1 MKRVS
6 VMAGVVLVAGVIAGL
21 VPASASAA
29 STPSTPSAPD
39 GISAARAVSES
50 QALAAASASHL
61 IAATGRPAVS
71 SVSPAAGPVGG
82 GTTITVHGARFA
94 SGASVSVGGKA
105 ARSVHVKS
113 TTVLTAVTPAHAA
126 GGATV
131 VVKEK
136 TGTSAGNVRFEY
148 LNKPVLTGLS
158 AHSGPVTGDQVV
170 TITGRNFSYVTAVLF
185 GTLRATVLPGATA
198 TQLKVRT
205 PASWAA
211 TVNVAVQTRGGA
223 TARSASGRFSFLNP
237 KAQATGQVTAAT
249 GTSVA
254 AGTEVTAVSGGPGVG
269 LATAP
274 WTVTLAAA
282 TAVPAVGQGFL
293 LKPGGTVYPGGLAG
307 TVTAVN
313 AAAGT
318 ITVAPASLATTVTS
332 ATATFTG
339 PLGDASAA
347 VGQGKPDTR
356 AGGPSLTSEIDFG
369 SIDASELACDG
380 LDGKSVSVTGSF
392 SLTLENVEAHVE
404 VDAGSLFTKP
414 YVDVWVTYDPTV
426 SFSIEAA
433 DEATCQLPAAWQ
445 NEHSKLFFLGD
456 TGATIAIA
464 PDASFTVSVGG
475 SVTFEQ
481 HSYRILG
488 FESNAD
494 GSLTR
499 LDGESSD
506 PAQVHVSAALTATAY
521 GGVQIQVGE
530 LNVIGVGMSIGG
542 GVTGKATSHW
552 PPQVCLSAHP
562 FLRGTLYAYL
572 NAWVEEWKLQ
582 SFQVELDFAGISSCD
597 GEGWHVAWH
606 STSASVN
613 AITCPTAGECL
624 AVGGEDNRSYILRTT
639 DGGTSWAATAGTAS
653 SLLYLVACSDAQH
666 CVAAGDGGALV
677 ATANSGASWSKVTLP
692 SISVSP
698 LGGAEALACA
708 PGGTCYLFMSM
719 TKYSNS
725 VVFSSSNGGRTWK
738 SGAWPDDAPVA
749 MTCLNSS
756 ECLAVGSVP
765 PTYGSIVWPMASLAT
780 RDGDSWT
787 AAEAKG
793 WESATSVS
801 CTGLSLCFAPA
812 FDAVGANGKD
822 MLATTNFGKSWA
834 KVSVPLEL
842 PWAVSCPG
850 ASTCVVGGSA
860 ANWAQQVATTYDGGH
875 SWTTTTISDY
885 PESDSMNMYA
895 LDCPALGHCA
905 GIEYGDTGLSA
916 IVVS

>member
-1 MKRVS
+1 M
-6 VMAGVVLVAGVIAGL
+6 
-21 VPASASAA
+21 
-29 STPSTPSAPD
+29 
-39 GISAARAVSES
+39 
-50 QALAAASASHL
+50 ASASHL
-61 IAATGRPAVS
+61 VAATGRPAVS
-71 SVSPAAGPVGG
+71 TVSPTAGPVGG

-94 SGASVSVGGKA
+94 SGASVAIGGKA

-113 TTVLTAVTPAHAA
+113 ATVLTAVTPAHAA

-131 VVKEK
+131 VVKDR

-158 AHSGPVTGDQVV
+158 AHSGPVTGDQTV
-170 TITGRNFSYVTAVLF
+170 TIAGRNFSHVAAVLF
-185 GTLRATVLPGATA
+185 GTLRATVLSGATA
-198 TQLKVRT
+198 TRLKVRT

-211 TVNVAVQTRGGA
+211 TVNVSVETRGGA
-223 TARSASGRFSFLNP
+223 TARSFSGQFSFLNP
-237 KAQATGQVTAAT
+237 KAQASGQVTAAS

-254 AGTEVTAVSGGPGVG
+254 AGTQVTAVSGGPGVG
-269 LATAP
+269 LATTP

-282 TAVPAVGQGFL
+282 ARGPAVGQRFL

-318 ITVAPASLATTVTS
+318 ITVAPASLATTVKS

-347 VGQGKPDTR
+347 KHGGR
-356 AGGPSLTSEIDFG
+356 AGAADGGNASLPAGGSSLTSEIDFG

-414 YVDVWVTYDPTV
+414 YVDTWISYDPTV
-426 SFSIEAA
+426 SFSIKAA
-433 DEATCQLPAAWQ
+433 DQATCQLPAAWQ
-445 NEHSKLFFLGD
+445 NEHSKLFFLGG

-464 PDASFTVSVGG
+464 PDASFTVSASG

-488 FESNAD
+488 FESNPD
-494 GSLTR
+494 GSITK

-542 GVTGKATSHW
+542 GVTGDATSDW
-552 PPQVCLSAHP
+552 PPQVCLSAYP

-572 NAWVEEWKLQ
+572 NAWVEEWRLQ
-582 SFQVELDFAGISSCD
+582 SFQIELDFAGISTCD
-597 GEGWHVAWH
+597 GQGWHVAWQ
-606 STSASVN
+606 STSATVN

-624 AVGGEDNRSYILRTT
+624 AVGGDDNRSYILRTI
-639 DGGTSWAATAGTAS
+639 DGGASWAAISGTTNFA
-653 SLLYLVACSDAQH
+653 LYLVACSDAEH
-666 CVAAGDGGALV
+666 CVAAGDGGTLA
-677 ATANSGASWSKVTLP
+677 ATANGGASWSKVTLP

-708 PGGTCYLFMSM
+708 PGGACYLFTAM

-725 VVFSSSNGGRTWK
+725 VVFSSSNGGRTWN
-738 SGAWPDDAPVA
+738 SGAWPDDAPTA
-749 MTCLNSS
+749 MTCLDSS
-756 ECLAVGSVP
+756 HCLAVGSVP
-765 PTYGSIVWPMASLAT
+765 PTFGSIVWPMATLAT
-780 RDGDSWT
+780 SNSWDSWT
-787 AAEAKG
+787 TAQPKG

-812 FDAVGANGKD
+812 FDADGASGND
-822 MLATTNFGKSWA
+822 ILASTNFGKSWS
-834 KVSVPLEL
+834 KISVPLEL
-842 PWAVSCPG
+842 PWEVSCPD

-860 ANWAQQVATTYDGGH
+860 ADWAQQIATTHDGGH
-875 SWTTTTISDY
+875 SWTTTTISGY
-885 PESDSMNMYA
+885 PKSDSMNMFA

-905 GIEYGDTGLSA
+905 AIEYGSTSLFA